1 MMIMSQ
7 ISCKCGKHMAGL
19 SIDCIIPE
27 EVVANV
33 YCPEESKSVKF
44 DGATMFEDNGWIIEY
59 DMEIARY
66 YGGHA
71 HKDPAKITPESLFM
85 GGLAS
90 WTGMTP
96 TDQVDLPKERDRIM
110 KLREQD
116 LKQYLDE
123 FKKWAN
129 DRVERLKKEGWKKAQ
144 KA

>member
-44 DGATMFEDNGWIIEY
+44 DHSTMFEDNGWIIEY

-129 DRVERLKKEGWKKAQ
+129 NRVERLKKEGWKKAQ